1 MQEEAR
7 TKELEAKAQK
17 TFSAERREDYAVLLI
32 AALVVIL
39 VLLGVID
46 NKVISSIYLIKY

>member
-1 MQEEAR
+1 MQEER
-7 TKELEAKAQK
+7 GSQVFEEKAKA

-32 AALVVIL
+32 AAIVVIL

-46 NKVISSIYLIKY
+46 KKVIEAMYVLKY

>member
-1 MQEEAR
+1 MQEEAK

-32 AALVVIL
+32 AAVVVIL

-46 NKVISSIYLIKY
+46 KKIISSIYLFKY